1 MRRMRTQFRRLAA
14 GLGALALTLGLCA
27 CGQPGSHSG
36 SAGGHYDDSLLG
48 EVLTQE
54 GEYTDSVGNDYRYSL
69 HVPELLDESAEAQ
82 AVNDEIWDIFGG
94 AAEDAIA
101 CMESGDS
108 LGVLSVSWTS
118 HWQGS
123 LLSLLV
129 QAETDAD
136 YTVYAA
142 WNYDFQAQER
152 VGNGALL
159 ERMNIQPEDYLEALR
174 RSAARFFDGNY
185 QSTAAD
191 IAAMTELRA
200 KTLSRDNL
208 TEDLPLY
215 LAQDGQLT
223 AIVPVASPAGAEWY
237 ERPLAL
243 DLDPATPAQPLSAA
257 CGFITAELAA
267 GELSV
272 TVQDTPEAR
281 AFFADADIRYG
292 TPYAVAGLYG
302 RYTALFCG
310 SLGLDFQPYLLLRT
324 EEGTMECVN
333 VVEGLLGG
341 TLCASGPLP
350 GVTGVKG
357 FETGPAEG
365 ETSVPTLYANTESG
379 KVDLADAIGAAERSG
394 LGGLWD
400 GTWCSEAV
408 SHENQ
413 GGGSY
418 ESLYNLVFGG
428 DGTLTFQVSDPQAP
442 RNTVGRSGG
451 YTCLGVTG
459 EGIAVYYH
467 LYDEADGVSQG
478 VLALSPDW
486 DSLKVRVLS
495 GPELFGTARSAHV
508 NFTRSYG

>member
-1 MRRMRTQFRRLAA
+1 MKTTIRRLAA
-14 GLGALALTLGLCA
+14 LLAALTLCLSLAA
-27 CGQPGSHSG
+27 CGQNGG
-36 SAGGHYDDSLLG
+36 SASSQPADYGDSLLG
-48 EVLTQE
+48 EALTKE
-54 GEYTDSVGNDYRYSL
+54 GSYTDSLGNQYRYAFR
-69 HVPELLDESAEAQ
+69 VPELLDESSEAQ

-94 AAEDAIA
+94 AAEDALA

-108 LGVLSVSWTS
+108 LTVLEVSWQS
-118 HWQGS
+118 HWEGS

-129 QAETDAD
+129 QAQMDAD

-142 WNYDFQAQER
+142 WNYDFQAHER

-159 ERMNIQPEDYLEALR
+159 ERLDIQPEDYLEALR
-174 RSAARFFDGNY
+174 CAAARYFDGNY
-185 QSTAAD
+185 PCTAEG
-191 IAAMTELRA
+191 AAILTELRA

-215 LAQDGQLT
+215 LAQDGRLT
-223 AIVPVASPAGAEWY
+223 AIVPAASPAGAEWY
-237 ERPLAL
+237 EHLL
-243 DLDPATPAQPLSAA
+243 TPDFGAASPEKTLSAA

-281 AFFADADIRYG
+281 AYFDGQDIHYG
-292 TPYAVAGLYG
+292 TPYPAEGLYG
-302 RYTALFCG
+302 RYDAIFCG
-310 SLGLDFQPYLLLRT
+310 SMGPDFHPYVLLRT
-324 EEGTMECVN
+324 EEGTAECVN
-333 VVEGLLGG
+333 VAEGLLGG
-341 TLCASGPLP
+341 TLCASAPLP
-350 GVTGVKG
+350 DVSGVKG
-357 FETGPAEG
+357 FETGSAEG
-365 ETSVPTLYANTESG
+365 TGLPTLYANTESG
-379 KVDLADAIGAAERSG
+379 KIDLSDAIFAAECGS

-400 GTWCSEAV
+400 GNWSSEAV

-418 ESLYNLVFGG
+418 ESLYNLVFGS
-428 DGTLTFQVSDPQAP
+428 DGTLSFQVSDPQAP
-442 RNTVGRSGG
+442 RDAVNRFGS

-467 LYDEADGVSQG
+467 LYDGNDGVQQG

>member
-1 MRRMRTQFRRLAA
+1 MKTTIRRLAA
-14 GLGALALTLGLCA
+14 LLAALTLSLSLTA
-27 CGQPGSHSG
+27 CGQGGG
-36 SAGGHYDDSLLG
+36 SASSQPADYGDSLLG
-48 EVLTQE
+48 EALTKE
-54 GEYTDSVGNDYRYSL
+54 GSYTDSLGNQYRYAF
-69 HVPELLDESAEAQ
+69 HVPELLDESSEAQ

-94 AAEDAIA
+94 AAEDALA

-108 LGVLSVSWTS
+108 LTVLEVSWQS
-118 HWQGS
+118 HWEGS

-129 QAETDAD
+129 QAQMDAD

-142 WNYDFQAQER
+142 WNYDFQARER
-152 VGNGALL
+152 VGSGALL
-159 ERMNIQPEDYLEALR
+159 ERLGREPEDYLEALR
-174 RSAARFFDGNY
+174 RAAARFFDE
-185 QSTAAD
+185 SFSPTAED
-191 IAAMTELRA
+191 AATLTELRA

-215 LAQDGQLT
+215 LAQDGRLT

-257 CGFITAELAA
+257 CGFVTAELAA

-292 TPYAVAGLYG
+292 TPCPVEGLYG

-310 SLGLDFQPYLLLRT
+310 SLGLDFHPYLLLRT
-324 EEGTMECVN
+324 EEGTVECVN

-341 TLCASGPLP
+341 TLCASGPLL
-350 GVTGVKG
+350 GVSGVKG
-357 FETGPAEG
+357 FETGSTEG

-379 KVDLADAIGAAERSG
+379 RIDLSDAICAAERQS
-394 LGGLWD
+394 LSGLWD
-400 GTWCSEAV
+400 GNWSSEAV
-408 SHENQ
+408 SHENP

-418 ESLYNLVFGG
+418 ESLYNLVFGS
-428 DGTLTFQVSDPQAP
+428 DGTLQLQVSDPQAP
-442 RNTVGRSGG
+442 RDAVNRFGS

-459 EGIAVYYH
+459 EGIAVSYQ

>member
-1 MRRMRTQFRRLAA
+1 MRTQFRRLAA
-14 GLGALALTLGLCA
+14 GLGVLALTLGLCA
-27 CGQPGSHSG
+27 CGQPGNHSG

-54 GEYTDSVGNDYRYSL
+54 GEYTDSLGNDYRYSL
-69 HVPELLDESAEAQ
+69 HVPELRDESAEAQ

-108 LGVLSVSWTS
+108 LTVLSVSWTS

-129 QAETDAD
+129 QAEMDAD

-159 ERMNIQPEDYLEALR
+159 ERLDIQPEDYLEALR

-191 IAAMTELRA
+191 IAAMAELRA

-215 LAQDGQLT
+215 LAQDGRLT

-257 CGFITAELAA
+257 CGF
-267 GELSV
+267 
-272 TVQDTPEAR
+272 QR
-281 AFFADADIRYG
+281 H
-292 TPYAVAGLYG
+292 
-302 RYTALFCG
+302 C
-310 SLGLDFQPYLLLRT
+310 
-324 EEGTMECVN
+324 
-333 VVEGLLGG
+333 
-341 TLCASGPLP
+341 
-350 GVTGVKG
+350 
-357 FETGPAEG
+357 
-365 ETSVPTLYANTESG
+365 
-379 KVDLADAIGAAERSG
+379 
-394 LGGLWD
+394 
-400 GTWCSEAV
+400 
-408 SHENQ
+408 
-413 GGGSY
+413 
-418 ESLYNLVFGG
+418 
-428 DGTLTFQVSDPQAP
+428 
-442 RNTVGRSGG
+442 
-451 YTCLGVTG
+451 
-459 EGIAVYYH
+459 
-467 LYDEADGVSQG
+467 
-478 VLALSPDW
+478 
-486 DSLKVRVLS
+486 
-495 GPELFGTARSAHV
+495 
-508 NFTRSYG
+508 

>member
-1 MRRMRTQFRRLAA
+1 MKTTIRRLAA
-14 GLGALALTLGLCA
+14 LLAALTLSLSLTA
-27 CGQPGSHSG
+27 CGQGGG
-36 SAGGHYDDSLLG
+36 SASSQPADYGDSLLG
-48 EVLTQE
+48 EALTKE
-54 GEYTDSVGNDYRYSL
+54 GSYTDSLGNQYRYAF
-69 HVPELLDESAEAQ
+69 HVPELLDESSEAQ

-94 AAEDAIA
+94 AAEDALA

-108 LGVLSVSWTS
+108 LTVLEVSWQS
-118 HWQGS
+118 HWEGS

-129 QAETDAD
+129 QARMDAD

-142 WNYDFQAQER
+142 WNYDFQARER
-152 VGNGALL
+152 VGSGALL
-159 ERMNIQPEDYLEALR
+159 ERLGREPEDYLEALR
-174 RSAARFFDGNY
+174 RAAARFFDE
-185 QSTAAD
+185 SFSPTAED
-191 IAAMTELRA
+191 AATLTELRA

-208 TEDLPLY
+208 TEDLPLFLTEEG
-215 LAQDGQLT
+215 LA

-237 ERPLAL
+237 EQLLTPDFDA
-243 DLDPATPAQPLSAA
+243 ASPAQPLSAV
-257 CGFITAELAA
+257 CGFLTAELAG
-267 GELSV
+267 GELTV
-272 TVQDTPEAR
+272 TVQDTAEAR

-292 TPYAVAGLYG
+292 TPYTVDGLYG

-310 SLGLDFQPYLLLRT
+310 SLGLDFHPYLLLRT
-324 EEGTMECVN
+324 EDGKAECVN

-341 TLCASGPLP
+341 TLCASGPLAEVS
-350 GVTGVKG
+350 GVRS
-357 FETGPAEG
+357 FETGGSEG
-365 ETSVPTLYANTESG
+365 DGSVPTLYANTSAG
-379 KVDLADAIGAAERSG
+379 KVDLADAICTAEREN

-400 GTWCSEAV
+400 GNWSSEAV
-408 SHENQ
+408 THENQ

-418 ESLYNLVFGG
+418 ESLYNLIFGG

-467 LYDEADGVSQG
+467 LYDGNDGVQQG

>member
-1 MRRMRTQFRRLAA
+1 MKLMKTYFRRLAA
-14 GLGALALTLGLCA
+14 LAAALALTAAMLSA
-27 CGQPGSHSG
+27 CGQPGNHSS

-54 GEYTDSVGNDYRYSL
+54 GSYTDSLGNEYRYAF
-69 HVPELLDESAEAQ
+69 HVPELRDESAEAQ
-82 AVNDEIWDIFGG
+82 TVNEEIWDIFGG

-101 CMESGDS
+101 FMENGES
-108 LGVLSVSWTS
+108 LTVLNVSWTS

-123 LLSLLV
+123 HLSLLV
-129 QAETDAD
+129 QAEMDAD

-159 ERMNIQPEDYLEALR
+159 ERLDIQPEDYLEALR
-174 RSAARFFDGNY
+174 RAAARYFDGNY
-185 QSTAAD
+185 PCTAEG
-191 IAAMTELRA
+191 AAILTELRA

-215 LAQDGQLT
+215 LAQDGRLT

-243 DLDPATPAQPLSAA
+243 DLDPAAPAQPLSAA
-257 CGFITAELAA
+257 CGFVTAELAA

-281 AFFADADIRYG
+281 AYFDGQDIHYG
-292 TPYAVAGLYG
+292 TPYPTEGLYG
-302 RYTALFCG
+302 RYDAIFCG
-310 SLGLDFQPYLLLRT
+310 SMGPDFHPYVLLRT
-324 EEGTMECVN
+324 EEGTAECVN
-333 VVEGLLGG
+333 VAEGLLGG
-341 TLCASGPLP
+341 TLCASAPLP
-350 GVTGVKG
+350 DVSGVKG
-357 FETGPAEG
+357 FETGSAEG
-365 ETSVPTLYANTESG
+365 TGLPTLYANTESG
-379 KVDLADAIGAAERSG
+379 KIDLSDAIFAAECGS

-400 GTWCSEAV
+400 GNWSSEAV
-408 SHENQ
+408 NHENP

-418 ESLYNLVFGG
+418 ESLYNLVFGS
-428 DGTLTFQVSDPQAP
+428 DGTLTFQCSDPQAP
-442 RNTVGRSGG
+442 RNTVNRFGS
-451 YTCLGVTG
+451 YACLGITG
-459 EGIAVYYH
+459 EGIAVYYC
-467 LYDEADGVSQG
+467 LDDEGGGARQG
-478 VLALSPDW
+478 VLALSLDW
-486 DSLKVRVLS
+486 DSLKARVLS

>member
-1 MRRMRTQFRRLAA
+1 MRTQFRRLAA

-27 CGQPGSHSG
+27 CGQPGNHSG

-54 GEYTDSVGNDYRYSL
+54 GEYTDSLGNDYRYSL
-69 HVPELLDESAEAQ
+69 HVPELRDESAEAQ

-108 LGVLSVSWTS
+108 LTVLSVSWTS

-129 QAETDAD
+129 QAEMDAD

-159 ERMNIQPEDYLEALR
+159 ERLDIQPEDYLEALR

-191 IAAMTELRA
+191 IAAMAELRA

-215 LAQDGQLT
+215 LAQDGRLT

-237 ERPLAL
+237 ERPLDLDL

-257 CGFITAELAA
+257 FGFVTAELAA

-281 AFFADADIRYG
+281 AFFANADIRYG
-292 TPYAVAGLYG
+292 TPCPVEGLYG

-310 SLGLDFQPYLLLRT
+310 SLGLDFHPYLLLRT
-324 EEGTMECVN
+324 EEGTVECVN

-350 GVTGVKG
+350 GVSGVKG
-357 FETGPAEG
+357 FETGSAEG
-365 ETSVPTLYANTESG
+365 ETGVPTLYANTESG
-379 KVDLADAIGAAERSG
+379 RIDLSDAICAAERQS
-394 LGGLWD
+394 LSGLWD
-400 GTWCSEAV
+400 GNWSSEAV
-408 SHENQ
+408 SHENP

-418 ESLYNLVFGG
+418 ESLYNLVFGS
-428 DGTLTFQVSDPQAP
+428 DGTLQLQVSDPQAP
-442 RNTVGRSGG
+442 RDAVNRFGS

-459 EGIAVYYH
+459 EGIEVSYQ
-467 LYDEADGVSQG
+467 LYDEADGVQQG

-495 GPELFGTARSAHV
+495 GLELFGTARSAHV